1 MKPSIADLLDLIDSM
16 APFSLAEAWDN
27 SGLQVGSRTWPGSKV
42 LLALDVTPQVVAEA
56 VSWGADLVLT
66 HHPLVMGPISSI
78 DFSSIQGSIIALCAR
93 HRISIV
99 SAHTN
104 LDKAHQ
110 GLNDYFARQIDVFP
124 GSSVEPMIPE
134 TEDAS
139 IGTGRIYTLETR
151 LTLNRLVEQIK
162 SRLKIS
168 SVRYVGDRDL
178 MVNTLALCT
187 GSGGSLV
194 GTFLKSGA
202 DVFITGDVKYHEAR
216 NVEQAGL
223 GLIDVGHF
231 ASEHMVIAL
240 LAERLRAWA
249 KTTGFEI
256 KVKAFDGEKDPF
268 ITV

>member
-1 MKPSIADLLDLIDSM
+1 MKPSIAELIDLIDRM

-27 SGLQVGSRTWPGSKV
+27 SGLQAGSRTWPGSKV
-42 LLALDVTPQVVAEA
+42 LLALDVTPQVMAEA
-56 VSWGADLVLT
+56 VAWGADLVLT
-66 HHPLVMGPISSI
+66 HHPLVMGSLSSI
-78 DFSSIQGSIIALCAR
+78 DFSTIQGSIIALSAR

-110 GLNDYFARQIDVFP
+110 GLNDYFARQIGLLP
-124 GSSVEPMIPE
+124 GPSVEPMIPE
-134 TEDAS
+134 KEDAS
-139 IGTGRIYTLETR
+139 TGTGRIYTLESG
-151 LTLNRLVEQIK
+151 LTLHRLVDQIK

-178 MVNTLALCT
+178 KVHTLALCT

-194 GTFLKSGA
+194 GTFLASGA

-216 NVEQAGL
+216 DVEQAGL

-231 ASEHMVIAL
+231 ASEHMVVAL
-240 LAERLRAWA
+240 FAERLREWA
-249 KTTGFEI
+249 QTTGFEI
-256 KVKAFDGEKDPF
+256 KVREYDGEKDPF
-268 ITV
+268 TTV